1 MSRFMRDLATGGASC
16 EPADG
21 AGPSGQ
27 TQNPIARVANVVL
40 GDRGGGARASNR
52 CKRLEHRVRVV
63 AREGSRGSRVVRRVR
78 VTDEWIRAFSPPQS
92 KESSPR
98 YTRRMG

>member
-40 GDRGGGARASNR
+40 GDRGGAAREQQMQAVRASGECR
-52 CKRLEHRVRVV
+52 R
-63 AREGSRGSRVVRRVR
+63 ARSFARSARRAAR
-78 VTDEWIRAFSPPQS
+78 SFD
-92 KESSPR
+92 
-98 YTRRMG
+98 

>member
-21 AGPSGQ
+21 PGRAAKRKIQSRASPTSFSA
-27 TQNPIARVANVVL
+27 IEAA
-40 GDRGGGARASNR
+40 ARASNR